1 MIRMARRVE
10 FRMTIC
16 PSVYPPVPASNNLSV
31 HVFIGTLGGLVLQI
45 GEIGA
50 LLRPQNIV

>member
-45 GEIGA
+45 GGIGA
-50 LLRPQNIV
+50 LLRPQNVV